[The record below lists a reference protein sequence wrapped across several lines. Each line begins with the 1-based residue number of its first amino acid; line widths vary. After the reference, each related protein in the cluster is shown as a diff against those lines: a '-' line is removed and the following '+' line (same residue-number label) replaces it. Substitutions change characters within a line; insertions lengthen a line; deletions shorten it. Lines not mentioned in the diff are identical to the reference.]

1 MQTFVIL
8 RRGGWTSAEDIAEAA
23 KRSTA
28 AMADMDGSVR
38 WLRSYV
44 LSEPEGRLGTVCVY
58 QAADVDVVRRHAR
71 AADLPVDE
79 IIPVAEMVVVEA
91 DPT

>member
-1 MQTFVIL
+1 
-8 RRGGWTSAEDIAEAA
+8 
-23 KRSTA
+23 
-28 AMADMDGSVR
+28 
-38 WLRSYV
+38 
-44 LSEPEGRLGTVCVY
+44 VY
-58 QAADVDVVRRHAR
+58 QAADVDVVRRHAQ